1 MSSIPWSIK
10 GISAE
15 AREAAREAAQGAG
28 LTMGAWLAEAI
39 HAVADAE
46 AREGAAPEVAG
57 GEPAPAAATPPAP
70 QPAPQ
75 SANEAVEAAVARVFA
90 IEQRMVGL
98 VSPLSSAIEQIRRRL
113 EALEDRLDE
122 ALPPETPQEPLSP
135 VQRAV
140 GERLAAWMAEDA
152 AAARGSRDRQP
163 G

>member
-39 HAVADAE
+39 HAVAEAE
-46 AREGAAPEVAG
+46 AREGAAPEVAV
-57 GEPAPAAATPPAP
+57 GEPALAAQMPPAP
-70 QPAPQ
+70 QQA
-75 SANEAVEAAVARVFA
+75 AEVAEAAVARVFA
-90 IEQRMVGL
+90 IEQRVVGL

-113 EALEDRLDE
+113 EALEDRLDA

-152 AAARGSRDRQP
+152 ATDRGMRDRQP